1 MRDFNTVLTSQDRHH
16 GTIIQDMETKDFR
29 KFMSDTRMNEL
40 PTVGRDYTW
49 INNHTYSKIDRGLVN
64 IDWMITMR
72 SMSIQILEP
81 SFSNNS
87 PLKLMI
93 SQMQRKKTSPFRFFN
108 CIAKHP
114 QFIPEVDQA
123 WNTTGGDWKL
133 QGVKNKLKRVKQVIK
148 RLNTQYYKGVED
160 RIRVIR
166 RELQEVYEKISCR
179 MLNAKLIEEVNEL
192 NSKLEK
198 WILIEERIYRQR
210 SRVQWL
216 KLGDN
221 NSAYFFA
228 HMNNRNILNG
238 IDDLTND
245 LGVQLHM
252 EEEIETEI
260 LGYYK

>member
-1 MRDFNTVLTSQDRHH
+1 MGDFNTVLTSQDRHH

-29 KFMSDTRMNEL
+29 KFMNDTRMNEL